1 MFKEERYGYQ
11 VNKENGAGRGLKWNE
26 VSDVEHM
33 WEGAK
38 EVVVTNT
45 REVPLLWL
53 GERT

>member
-1 MFKEERYGYQ
+1 MDKKVERIK
-11 VNKENGAGRGLKWNE
+11 VRRGLKWNE